1 MTKTT
6 SAALLAL
13 TLATQIHA
21 QSEFSPQAMLKP
33 RISGPYA
40 IAPNLD
46 ARGAYDSLGAKAGIN
61 MVYVPAFKQDTPVA
75 LRIEAPTFF
84 EAMDRLSEQTKTFWF
99 AWDSKT
105 IILAPD
111 APRYRL
117 ELEPQTFRAFYLGR
131 DVTRDVLS
139 NTVTALRTRLQMRKV
154 FQQEGAN
161 AIAVWD
167 TAANV
172 AAAERII
179 SEAGGQSLPLPTTM
193 ATAFPENSTFFL
205 LISENSKVRRVV
217 PSTQSHLE
225 NTLAGAVSIDMNSQA
240 PSIYEDLGSRAGINV
255 IFDRQMREKP
265 ASRFHVESLDLI
277 NALDLLALQTGTFW
291 QPMNDS
297 TIFVMDDNQQNRR
310 DHDRFIVKVIFL
322 PETATTNDLNGT
334 LNLLRT
340 SLGFR
345 GIFQDDKHKALVIK
359 DTPLRVFLA
368 EKSVEDLNKRLGKPK
383 SVALTTD
390 TSSIYAEN
398 GWVLGNASAARPKL
412 EVKLRNKT
420 TVRLNEK
427 PKTAFEALAA
437 LAGLQMTF
445 DSRFVDS
452 DAISF
457 AATNVDILDALDLL
471 AWQTRQ
477 FWQVVDQHTIRIVP
491 DSQAIRREVEPRIS
505 KTIVPAD
512 PTGSPGLLNILRT
525 VFSLRQINVDEKN
538 NILISDTADNVAIA
552 EKLVEILGKGSVE

>member
-1 MTKTT
+1 MTKTI

-13 TLATQIHA
+13 TLATQLHA

-33 RISGPYA
+33 KISGPYT

-46 ARGAYDSLGAKAGIN
+46 ARGAYDTLGAKAGFN
-61 MVYVPAFKQDTPVA
+61 MVYAPAFKQDTPVV

-117 ELEPQTFRAFYLGR
+117 ELEPQTFRTFYLGR

-139 NTVTALRTRLQMRKV
+139 STVTALRTRLQRQKV
-154 FQQEGAN
+154 FHQEGAN

-167 TAANV
+167 YGANV
-172 AAAERII
+172 ATAERII
-179 SEAGGQSLPLPTTM
+179 SEVAGQSLPLPTTT
-193 ATAFPENSTFFL
+193 ATAFPENSTLFL
-205 LISENSKVRRVV
+205 LISENGKVRRVV

-225 NTLAGAVSIDMNSQA
+225 STLAGAVSVDMNSQA
-240 PSIYEDLGSRAGINV
+240 RSIYEDLASRAGINV
-255 IFDRQMREKP
+255 IFDRQMSEKP
-265 ASRFHVESLDLI
+265 VTKFHVESLDLI

-291 QPMNDS
+291 QPINDS

-345 GIFQDDKHKALVIK
+345 GIFQDDKHKAIVIK

-368 EKSVEDLNKRLGKPK
+368 EKAVEDLNKRLGKPK
-383 SVALTTD
+383 SVAITTD

-398 GWVLGNASAARPKL
+398 GWVLGNAAAARPKL

-427 PKTAFEALAA
+427 PKAAFEALAG
-437 LAGLQMTF
+437 LAGLQVTF

-452 DAISF
+452 DATSF

-477 FWQVVDQHTIRIVP
+477 FWQVVDQHTIRVFP
-491 DSQAIRREVEPRIS
+491 DSQAVRRDPELTAQ

-512 PTGSPGLLNILRT
+512 PATAASLLNILRT
-525 VFSLRQINVDEKN
+525 VFGLRGVQTDEKN
-538 NILISDTADNVAIA
+538 NIIIRDSPDNIAIA
-552 EKLVEILGKGSVE
+552 EKLVEILGTGAVQ